1 MHEWALC
8 LCFIPHNSKL
18 NLMFFD
24 FNIFY
29 LIHSV
34 DTIHFFVIKY
44 CISWQNSSNLGYE
57 SYPLAFSFFRILLS
71 ELIFSK
77 IPLSKNL
84 LIHLIPGLLTI
95 ISQSSPLIAAN
106 IAAILRSVSINS
118 YPGSESATIPA
129 PACTEAFLP
138 CKTTVRITIAKSA
151 SPFQL

>member
-1 MHEWALC
+1 MT
-8 LCFIPHNSKL
+8 ST
-18 NLMFFD
+18 FFT
-24 FNIFY
+24 
-29 LIHSV
+29 
-34 DTIHFFVIKY
+34 DTFCRYNTFFGIKY
-44 CISWQNSSNLGYE
+44 CIIWQNLSNLGYE
-57 SYPLAFSFFRILLS
+57 YFPLAFFVFSFFRILLS
-71 ELIFSK
+71 ELIVSK
-77 IPLSKNL
+77 MPLSKNL
-84 LIHLIPGLLTI
+84 LMHIIPGLLTI